1 MKNLATHCL
10 PEMAN
15 HGSIKIRVE
24 KEAEA
29 SQKASELKNDS
40 SLTFP
45 YREMK
50 VTGQELA
57 RHIWRNHHLWA
68 TNNLSHKFK
77 AGKCPH
83 YSPATNDPRN

>member
-1 MKNLATHCL
+1 MKNLTTHCL

-45 YREMK
+45 YKEMK
-50 VTGQELA
+50 VLQD
-57 RHIWRNHHLWA
+57 
-68 TNNLSHKFK
+68 KK
-77 AGKCPH
+77 
-83 YSPATNDPRN
+83 